1 LFFTNEEVGSI
12 MKRCIGVGTLLTG
25 LLAGGLVWAEAPK
38 SGPQAG
44 DEIPGAF
51 NPLNITGPDAGQK
64 RCQV

>member
-1 LFFTNEEVGSI
+1 

-38 SGPQAG
+38 SGPQVD